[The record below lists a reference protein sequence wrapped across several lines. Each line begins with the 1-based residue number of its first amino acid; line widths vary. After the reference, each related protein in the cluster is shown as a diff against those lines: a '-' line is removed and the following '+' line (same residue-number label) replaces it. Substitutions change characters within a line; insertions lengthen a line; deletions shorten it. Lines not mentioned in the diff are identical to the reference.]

1 VFRGFFHPCLRPNNP
16 LCLLASLGFL
26 GCAEGGEAKGT
37 GGDDDDD
44 DQDEDEDE
52 VVELGA
58 GHPTIARS
66 WFDAVVTIVRDA

>member
-1 VFRGFFHPCLRPNNP
+1 
-16 LCLLASLGFL
+16 L

-58 GHPTIARS
+58 GS
-66 WFDAVVTIVRDA
+66 WSPHNC